1 VILRLEVP
9 FLETFSN
16 QGLVTEWHVRA
27 GDKVDF
33 GDPICDIALSE
44 WRALRKTK
52 RAINIVKLR
61 DEKNKLQH
69 EFENRS
75 GRGVLNLRVVA
86 SEPAIVRRI
95 EIPVGT
101 KAGVGDLLALV
112 STDPDE
118 PIVENPEAPT
128 MRVVATSP
136 EVMEGTL

>member
-1 VILRLEVP
+1 MILRLEVP

-16 QGLVTEWHVRA
+16 TGQVTQWHVRA

-52 RAINIVKLR
+52 RAVNIVKVR
-61 DEKNKLQH
+61 DENSKVRH
-69 EFENRS
+69 EFETRS
-75 GRGVLNLRVVA
+75 GRGVLNLRVIA
-86 SEPAIVRRI
+86 SESAFIRQIDIPAGR
-95 EIPVGT
+95 
-101 KAGVGDLLALV
+101 KAGVGNLLGLV

-118 PIVENPEAPT
+118 PIVNNPEAPT

-136 EVMEGTL
+136 EVMEGTS

>member
-16 QGLVTEWHVRA
+16 KGMLTKWHVQP
-27 GDKVDF
+27 GDKVEF
-33 GDPICDIALSE
+33 GDAICDIALSE

-52 RAINIVKLR
+52 RAINIVKVR
-61 DEKNKLQH
+61 DENSKIHH

-86 SEPAIVRRI
+86 SESAYIRQI
-95 EIPVGT
+95 DIPTGT

-112 STDPDE
+112 STDRDE
-118 PIVENPEAPT
+118 PVVNNPEAPT

-136 EVMEGTL
+136 EVMEGTS

>member
-1 VILRLEVP
+1 MILRLEVP

-16 QGLVTEWHVRA
+16 KGQVTQWHVQP

-52 RAINIVKLR
+52 RAINIVKVR
-61 DEKNKLQH
+61 DENSKIQH

-86 SEPAIVRRI
+86 SESAFIRQI
-95 EIPVGT
+95 EIATGT
-101 KAGVGDLLALV
+101 KAGVGDLLGLV

-118 PIVENPEAPT
+118 PIVNNPEAPT

-136 EVMEGTL
+136 EVMEGTS